1 MGRRYREVRDPFYC
15 TDEVCS
21 WFGGRVFSAKSGKK
35 LLINNIQDV
44 TKRVTRTWNDV
55 MDFPGTLWHFF
66 QSDPMTGKRR
76 STQGKRVKGW
86 EGAAILPHEGEDII
100 RIPNLS
106 ASPRNAGY
114 KGKTYSQSKSRYRKD
129 CKKEI
134 EKGNTPLG
142 FITAVAPTRAAAKKE
157 YRERQWGIG
166 PGEFGGTGHV
176 FAVDCSGEIVAD
188 TAPGW
193 HKGKKIRR
201 NNIFTI
207 PSVQNLTPN
216 QLRRSGDW
224 KQPTGFL
231 QGVYDLF
238 NTPKGQDMRRGMFD
252 WVNREFGGE

>member
-1 MGRRYREVRDPFYC
+1 MGRQYRKVRDPFYC

-35 LLINNIQDV
+35 LLINNLQDV
-44 TKRVTRTWNDV
+44 TKRVTRTWGNV
-55 MDFPGTLWHFF
+55 GDFPNPLYWFF
-66 QSDPMTGKRR
+66 QEDPKTGTKR
-76 STQGKRVKGW
+76 SKQKAWKAGSFMDYKG
-86 EGAAILPHEGEDII
+86 EKDSIM

-106 ASPRNAGY
+106 APARNAGY

-129 CKKEI
+129 CKKEV

-142 FITAVAPTRAAAKKE
+142 FITAVAPTRAEAKKE
-157 YRERQWGIG
+157 YRENQWRGG
-166 PGEFGGTGHV
+166 PGQFGGTGHV
-176 FAVDCSGEIVAD
+176 FAVDCNGKIVAD

-216 QLRRSGDW
+216 QLRRSGSW
-224 KQPTGFL
+224 KQPTGFV
-231 QGVYDLF
+231 QGIYDLF
-238 NTPKGQDMRRGMFD
+238 NTPLGQSWRRGLTD
-252 WVNREFGGE
+252 WRWREGGGA